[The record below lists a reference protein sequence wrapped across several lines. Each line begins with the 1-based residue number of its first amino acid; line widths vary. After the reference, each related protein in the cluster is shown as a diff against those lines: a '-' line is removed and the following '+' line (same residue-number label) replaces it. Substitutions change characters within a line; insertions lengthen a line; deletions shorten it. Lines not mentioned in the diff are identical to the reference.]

1 MRRLTV
7 TGLTTLL
14 LGALVACAGPAVD
27 SARSG
32 GFAPTSDLIGTWHVS
47 FVQLGGS
54 LYTDDGKGVVEIKED
69 GTFTANIT
77 PAGGANN
84 LAKASTWTGTVVRKG
99 NRVIFQSSQG
109 PWLTLV
115 HRGDTLYGVTNDP
128 ASDANIMISLERE
141 GRRGAAY
148 AK

>member
-1 MRRLTV
+1 MARASSRSRKT
-7 TGLTTLL
+7 
-14 LGALVACAGPAVD
+14 
-27 SARSG
+27 ARS
-32 GFAPTSDLIGTWHVS
+32 PRTSP
-47 FVQLGGS
+47 
-54 LYTDDGKGVVEIKED
+54 
-69 GTFTANIT
+69 
-77 PAGGANN
+77 PARGADN

-115 HRGDTLYGVTNDP
+115 HRGDTLYGVANDP

>member
-1 MRRLTV
+1 MRQLTF

-27 SARSG
+27 SAGSG
-32 GFAPTSDLIGTWHVS
+32 GFAPTSDLAWHVS
-47 FVQLGGS
+47 FVWGGS
-54 LYTDDGKGVVEIKED
+54 LYTNDGKGVVEIKED

-99 NRVIFQSSQG
+99 NRVVFQSSQE

-115 HRGDTLYGVTNDP
+115 HRGDTLYGVANDP

-141 GRRGAAY
+141 GGRGSAY
-148 AK
+148 AR

>member
-1 MRRLTV
+1 MPYRTFKVLTIV
-7 TGLTTLL
+7 L
-14 LGALVACAGPAVD
+14 LGALTACAGPRVD
-27 SARSG
+27 SAGSEG
-32 GFAPTSDLIGTWHVS
+32 LAPASELSGTWTGS
-47 FVQLGGS
+47 FGQLGGT
-54 LYTDDGKGVVEIKED
+54 LYADDANVVLEIKED

-99 NRVIFQSSQG
+99 NRVVFQSSQG

-115 HRGDTLYGVTNDP
+115 HRGNTLYGVANDP

-141 GRRGAAY
+141 GGRGSAY
-148 AK
+148 AR